1 MRVWGGDNNT
11 PPLTG
16 EIRVANGIAD
26 STGLEMDLFFSVF
39 LPPMECE
46 AALFIS
52 RRELE
57 EDLTEWEWGSA
68 VVFDMLIAAAEPIS
82 GIIMFLMDIEP

>member
-1 MRVWGGDNNT
+1 MDVWW
-11 PPLTG
+11 
-16 EIRVANGIAD
+16 
-26 STGLEMDLFFSVF
+26 
-39 LPPMECE
+39 CE

-57 EDLTEWEWGSA
+57 EDAIDWGWGSA

-82 GIIMFLMDIEP
+82 GIILFLMDIEP

>member
-1 MRVWGGDNNT
+1 MDVWG
-11 PPLTG
+11 
-16 EIRVANGIAD
+16 
-26 STGLEMDLFFSVF
+26 
-39 LPPMECE
+39 CE

-57 EDLTEWEWGSA
+57 EDLIDWEWGIA
-68 VVFDMLIAAAEPIS
+68 VVFDMLIAVADPLS